1 MFFDPRELAAPA
13 IPAISAIPGAPP
25 APADPKNSKV
35 AKIAGY
41 PGRTHGDQPPP
52 LTDADHEDMPH
63 RLWVVSTGAE
73 TRSVSFCPPAA
84 LSEVMKLYPDAR
96 VEPAPEPDP
105 NPPPLPPD
113 VVATVNRWLDHI
125 GEHHEADRAELLR
138 NCAANPE
145 ALAGLLGIIAEAGII
160 TASPSPEPTPEPV
173 TCGGCLHFEPDR
185 TGDGSGLGACRI
197 DAPASRRPPALWP
210 NAPHRCLDWSGST
223 ANNDPHGDIE
233 AKR

>member
-1 MFFDPRELAAPA
+1 MSVETALARMTAAGVTVELDGNDLLVEGELSDEQIRWLQDRKGDLIEALSPRRLWLIDGSSASFTPPASLVEVQAAY
-13 IPAISAIPGAPP
+13 PGAQ
-25 APADPKNSKV
+25 V
-35 AKIAGY
+35 A
-41 PGRTHGDQPPP
+41 
-52 LTDADHEDMPH
+52 
-63 RLWVVSTGAE
+63 
-73 TRSVSFCPPAA
+73 
-84 LSEVMKLYPDAR
+84 
-96 VEPAPEPDP
+96 PAPEPGP

>member
-63 RLWVVSTGAE
+63 RLWLVSTGAE

-84 LSEVMKLYPDAR
+84 LSEVMKLYPGAT

-105 NPPPLPPD
+105 NPPVLPPETEAAL
-113 VVATVNRWLDHI
+113 VRWLDAI
-125 GEHHEADRAELLR
+125 GETD
-138 NCAANPE
+138 
-145 ALAGLLGIIAEAGII
+145 AGIRD
-160 TASPSPEPTPEPV
+160 EFLLNCRRDPT
-173 TCGGCLHFEPDR
+173 
-185 TGDGSGLGACRI
+185 GLANI
-197 DAPASRRPPALWP
+197 LEVAAP
-210 NAPHRCLDWSGST
+210 
-223 ANNDPHGDIE
+223 
-233 AKR
+233 